1 MKKTILAILV
11 LLLAVGFILAANKFP
26 ATLTVK
32 NQTDGN
38 IIISMEYPY
47 SFLVVEPGTTGKF
60 TIARDDYSG
69 VVTACGKTKS
79 VKMDMNH
86 NLKLNFTPC
95 AAWTDT
101 GAKKYLGEPTQ
112 EKPNWNRSPNSSG
125 WRFEY

>member
-1 MKKTILAILV
+1 MKKFVLAILA
-11 LLLAVGFILAANKFP
+11 LLVVMGIILAANKFP

-38 IIISMEYPY
+38 VIISMEYPY
-47 SFLVVEPGTTGKF
+47 SFLVVKPGTTGKF

-79 VKMDMNH
+79 VTMDLNH

-95 AAWTDT
+95 AAWGDKY
-101 GAKKYLGEPTQ
+101 APKYLGEPTQ
-112 EKPNWNRSPNSSG
+112 EKPNWNRSPGSAD
-125 WRFEY
+125 WRFDY